1 MKGVARK
8 TAISWAEADNVRIR
22 GYSIADLIGHVSF
35 GSAIYLLLTGELPAE
50 PVGRLM
56 EAIFVSVLDHG
67 PTPASTLAACTVA
80 SAGAPLS
87 SSVAAGILAI
97 AKHHG
102 GAVEDCMV
110 ILERAVRMNLKP
122 EEAAAQIAIQYR
134 ELGRRVPGFGHRQHR
149 NDPRTARLLLLAESL
164 SLSGACVVQARAI
177 EFELSR
183 RAGKPLPLN
192 VDGAIASLLCDIGF
206 PLPAANGIFMIARVP
221 GLIAH
226 SVEEQARNSPLAPI
240 SPDAYEYDGPPN
252 RKLRD

>member
-1 MKGVARK
+1 
-8 TAISWAEADNVRIR
+8 
-22 GYSIADLIGHVSF
+22 
-35 GSAIYLLLTGELPAE
+35 
-50 PVGRLM
+50 
-56 EAIFVSVLDHG
+56 
-67 PTPASTLAACTVA
+67 
-80 SAGAPLS
+80 
-87 SSVAAGILAI
+87 
-97 AKHHG
+97 
-102 GAVEDCMV
+102 MV

-206 PLPAANGIFMIARVP
+206 PVPAANGIFMIARVP